1 MTKLAVFDLDGT
13 LVDTAPDLAAS
24 LNACLHADGLPP
36 LPLDVVRPHA
46 GHGAI
51 AMLKAA
57 YHHHGRELPEAL
69 IKEHFDRFIV
79 HYEANIA
86 ETSQPFPG
94 VLDAMDRLEAA
105 GWSLAVCTNK
115 REKLAVLLLDELG
128 LSKRFAAICG
138 QDTFAGM
145 KPDPAHLGGTI
156 ERSKSSAA
164 KTVMIGDT
172 ITDIAAA
179 NAIQVPSILVDFGY
193 APDEDARAKASVVI
207 SHYDTLTPRFAE
219 DLIG

>member
-24 LNACLHADGLPP
+24 LNVCLVADGLSP
-36 LPLDVVRPHA
+36 LPLHVVRPHA

-51 AMLKAA
+51 AMLNAA
-57 YHHHGRELPEAL
+57 YGHHGRDLPDAL
-69 IKEHFDRFIV
+69 VKEHLDRFLQ

-86 ETSQPFPG
+86 ETSLPFPG
-94 VLDAMDRLEAA
+94 VLAAMDRLEAA
-105 GWSLAVCTNK
+105 GWAFAICTNK
-115 REKLAVLLLDELG
+115 REHLAMRLLDELG
-128 LSKRFAAICG
+128 LSNRFLAICG
-138 QDTFAGM
+138 QDTFSGM

-156 ERSKSSAA
+156 ERSNSTPD

-172 ITDIAAA
+172 MTDIAAA
-179 NAIQVPSILVDFGY
+179 KSLNVPSVLVDFGY
-193 APDEDARAKASVVI
+193 APDEAARAEATVVI

-219 DLIG
+219 DLLA